1 MTLQFVA
8 DPENILSAGDMPG
21 LEELAPSVMKEPLIS
36 QGIMDIGLTPRSQES
51 KGFFPLEGDEPGNNT
66 VSTNDIERE
75 LSARSK
81 HDAKM
86 RVALNSEL
94 SLIKIQ
100 SITHMPY
107 GNL

>member
-1 MTLQFVA
+1 MRKISIVGRPVTLQFVA

-36 QGIMDIGLTPRSQES
+36 QGIMDIGLIPRSQES

-75 LSARSK
+75 LREVKRELEGSK
-81 HDAKM
+81 EEAC
-86 RVALNSEL
+86 
-94 SLIKIQ
+94 IQ
-100 SITHMPY
+100 
-107 GNL
+107 NLKWS